1 MGFRFRKRIK
11 IAPGVSLNFRRSG
24 VSASIGPR
32 GVTVNVSP
40 ERAPRATVGLPG
52 TGVSY
57 TQTLSSTTPPG
68 NAIRGLLW
76 IVVAVGVLAGAFYFL
91 A

>member
-11 IAPGVSLNFRRSG
+11 IAPGVSLNFSRSG

-52 TGVSY
+52 TGLSY
-57 TQTLSSTTPPG
+57 TQKLSSTTPHG
-68 NAIRGLLW
+68 NAIRGFLC
-76 IVVAVGVLAGAFYFL
+76 IVVAVSVLAGAFYFL